1 MKKLLF
7 VILSLFAV
15 VAYADNTITSKE
27 YVDGQVSNL
36 QTQIP
41 AKNTNTVLTNTGTA
55 GTVGEKAIYDTTAAY
70 GAQTDALVTAGAFNS
85 AVQNALESEF
95 VCVEWQG
102 NVHDNA
108 HCLLYEVR
116 GATQMQTLPVG
127 YTQLEYIESTG
138 TQYIDT
144 GIIPTN
150 TMGLDIKF
158 NKTSYGDLVIMGV
171 LYDSD
176 MKAADLY
183 VNIGTSYRIYLPF
196 GEDWSTANYS
206 VISGIAQDNTDYTV
220 KINYMNDR
228 NRYVNDWPTLNIDK
242 TLTGATDTMYL
253 FAGHSVPEHGPG
265 WLFIG
270 RIYYLKITEGNQL
283 VRNFIPARRN
293 SDNALGMYDT
303 VSGTF
308 FTNAGT
314 GTFTAGPVV
323 SSNLYLPN
331 GN

>member
-41 AKNTNTVLTNTGTA
+41 AKNTNTVVMNTGST
-55 GTVGEKAIYDTTAAY
+55 GTIGEKAIYDTSAAY
-70 GAQTDALVTAGAFNS
+70 GAQSDALVTAGAFNS
-85 AVQNALESEF
+85 AMQNALESEF

-102 NVHDNA
+102 SVHDNA

-116 GATQMQTLPVG
+116 GATQMQTLPAG

-144 GIIPTN
+144 GINVSATTGNNIRIESDGNFGTAENGWAVDGSGHPYLQLYI
-150 TMGLDIKF
+150 GLDPNRYIAFGNNWGDVKTTFRETDVSGRHLYKVDYINGVVSRDDIILTNFTTKLDPQASAHNLFIFGWTPSRELQINAKKYGVKIYSLNTIIF
-158 NKTSYGDLVIMGV
+158 NGV
-171 LYDSD
+171 PAQRDSD
-176 MKAADLY
+176 
-183 VNIGTSYRIYLPF
+183 
-196 GEDWSTANYS
+196 GE
-206 VISGIAQDNTDYTV
+206 
-220 KINYMNDR
+220 
-228 NRYVNDWPTLNIDK
+228 
-242 TLTGATDTMYL
+242 
-253 FAGHSVPEHGPG
+253 
-265 WLFIG
+265 
-270 RIYYLKITEGNQL
+270 
-283 VRNFIPARRN
+283 
-293 SDNALGMYDT
+293 LGMYDL

-308 FTNAGT
+308 FTNAGA
-314 GTFTAGPVV
+314 GEFIAGPVA
-323 SSNLYLPN
+323 SYLPQ